1 MNSQNIL
8 ALANKYSA
16 HTGLALATIS
26 TYATGSGDFFKR
38 LQAGHDVTLRRAI
51 RIIQWFSDHY
61 PADLTWPIEID
72 RPTPDPDSPAAKH
85 LKEKNNASEIPRWLA
100 LNDQGEIADPRAF
113 IRGLFKGRGA
123 AVEAQIKLYYQV
135 VSQYSAGG
143 RRAAKWPRKGSIM
156 RAILDHLRAAGDVRF
171 RQFNATIKDSEIKEQ
186 AEAMLNIF

>member
-61 PADLTWPIEID
+61 PADLTWPIEIQ
-72 RPTPDPDSPAAKH
+72 RPDPNPDSPAAKAI
-85 LKEKNNASEIPRWLA
+85 ASAMPDP
-100 LNDQGEIADPRAF
+100 NDPLYKLDGRGRIATPDKFVAAINGVTRASYDQVIRKYADGKPRAHMKP
-113 IRGLFKGRGA
+113 RPHT
-123 AVEAQIKLYYQV
+123 
-135 VSQYSAGG
+135 SAHH
-143 RRAAKWPRKGSIM
+143 
-156 RAILDHLRAAGDVRF
+156 ILCALVRAGDTRF
-171 RQFNATIKDSEIKEQ
+171 QSRIDHERLARQVG
-186 AEAMLNIF
+186 LR